1 MLNSWS
7 HLQDV
12 KKKKMDIR
20 ISVIFNGGFK
30 FTLTLEFHYFN
41 FYLILSVYVKI
52 KLTLNLTYGI
62 NEIKIGV
69 IVILM

>member
-1 MLNSWS
+1 MLNGCS
-7 HLQDV
+7 HLQDM
-12 KKKKMDIR
+12 KKKMDIR

-30 FTLTLEFHYFN
+30 FTSTHEFHYFN